1 MVFADQVKEAFLLL
15 EFTAQGLKF
24 GYIAQYRDQAFLDIF
39 IVSEHAGRHYQMELA
54 VVAVV
59 YRDPGFVDFS
69 LAIEDGVES
78 IAIFGRR

>member
-1 MVFADQVKEAFLLL
+1 
-15 EFTAQGLKF
+15 
-24 GYIAQYRDQAFLDIF
+24 
-39 IVSEHAGRHYQMELA
+39 MELA

-59 YRDPGFVDFS
+59 YRDPEFVDFS